1 MHLEEVAALSGA
13 AAAGAGAG
21 GSGGA
26 CRVQLQWL
34 YEEAVDSF
42 GVPRADLWHRYMQF
56 VERARGDHKVGHA
69 RAQRSLTHG
78 ARQVRSG

>member
-42 GVPRADLWHRYMQF
+42 GGA
-56 VERARGDHKVGHA
+56 ARRPVASVHTCSSSA
-69 RAQRSLTHG
+69 RAGTIRWAMRALSDPSPMVL
-78 ARQVRSG
+78 AK